1 MHVADQVLAVLA
13 EAAPM
18 PLSTPQVQERTGY
31 GVRYGQ
37 LVYTVL
43 TRLAAAGQ
51 GGGGPPAPG
60 VKPVYWRTL
69 APVISLPPLTVCTDR
84 DRSACSHIDRPAA
97 LAPTAADHL
106 LHR

>member
-1 MHVADQVLAVLA
+1 MSARPDPFKTHVADQVLAALA

-18 PLSTPQVQERTGY
+18 PLSTPDVERRTGY

-43 TRLAAAGQ
+43 TRLAKAGDVERSA
-51 GGGGPPAPG
+51 APG

-69 APVISLPPLTVCTDR
+69 APVTCLPPLTVCTDQ
-84 DRSACSHIDRPAA
+84 DRRRP
-97 LAPTAADHL
+97 
-106 LHR
+106 